1 MNDESLNIEDLLGND
16 SFISWVLQ
24 DENVL
29 FWEAF
34 LQANPDKKELVEK
47 ASKIVRDLHRAE
59 QEAVPSIDAQ
69 RLWSRIEAT
78 AESREE
84 PPVAVEPERK
94 MFRMYLIAA
103 CAVLIAA
110 FGIYHTMQTDRK
122 RVTYKELL
130 THAKVENQL
139 VEKQNNGNAA
149 MKVRLEDGTVI
160 TLGKSSKLSYPAH
173 FQKQK
178 REVFLSGAAFF
189 DVTKDPAR
197 PFLVYANETV
207 TKVLGTSFEIRAFE
221 NGQNVTVHVRTGRV
235 SVYKQSRI
243 QTDDPE
249 TTGLVLLPNQK
260 GTFNRDSEMLM
271 KNLVPDPLPIAPIT
285 DAKKTRF
292 DDVPATEVF
301 AEIEK
306 IYGVQILCDHELLSK
321 CIISTAIRNESLYD
335 NLDVIC
341 RTIGGSYKEIDAQI
355 VIDSKGCF

>member
-1 MNDESLNIEDLLGND
+1 MNND
-16 SFISWVLQ
+16 SFISWVLRNG
-24 DENVL
+24 DAL
-29 FWEAF
+29 LWEEF
-34 LQANPDKKELVEK
+34 IRSNPDKKELLDK
-47 ASKIVRDLHRAE
+47 ASKIVLDLHRAE
-59 QEAVPSIDAQ
+59 QEAVLSIDEQ
-69 RLWSRIEAT
+69 KLWLRIESTVEARQEAR
-78 AESREE
+78 AEPGEAK
-84 PPVAVEPERK
+84 PARK
-94 MFRMYLIAA
+94 MFAMYIAA
-103 CAVLIAA
+103 ACVMLVAA
-110 FGIYHTMQTDRK
+110 FAVFKTLRPERK

-130 THAKVENQL
+130 THAKTENQL
-139 VEKQNNGNAA
+139 VEKQNEGTGG
-149 MKVRLEDGTVI
+149 MEVRLEDGTVI
-160 TLGKSSKLSYPAH
+160 TLGKNSKLSYPAH

-178 REVFLSGAAFF
+178 REVFLSGEAFF
-189 DVTKDPAR
+189 DVTKDPSR

-221 NGQNVTVHVRTGRV
+221 NSQDVTVHVRTGRV

-260 GTFNRDSEMLM
+260 GTFNRDSEMLV

-285 DAKKTRF
+285 DTKKFRF

-306 IYGVQILCDHELLSK
+306 IYGVQILCDHELLAK
-321 CIISTAIRNESLYD
+321 CIISTNIRNESLYD

>member
-1 MNDESLNIEDLLGND
+1 MNDEILNIEDLLGND
-16 SFISWVLQ
+16 SFISWVLR
-24 DENVL
+24 DEDVL
-29 FWEAF
+29 LWEEF
-34 LQANPDKKELVEK
+34 IRSNPDKKELVEK
-47 ASKIVRDLHRAE
+47 ASKIVLDLHRAE
-59 QEAVPSIDAQ
+59 QETVPFIDEQ
-69 RLWSRIEAT
+69 KLWSRIE
-78 AESREE
+78 SSVGDREE
-84 PPVAVEPERK
+84 PVQGKPVRK
-94 MFRMYLIAA
+94 MYKAFLVAA
-103 CAVLIAA
+103 CVLMITA
-110 FGIYHTMQTDRK
+110 FGIFKTMQTDRK

-139 VEKQNNGNAA
+139 VEKRNDGAAA
-149 MKVRLEDGTVI
+149 MQVRLEDGTVI
-160 TLGKSSKLSYPAH
+160 TLRKNSKLSYPAH
-173 FQKQK
+173 FQKHK
-178 REVFLSGAAFF
+178 REVFLSGEAFF
-189 DVTKDPAR
+189 DVTKDPSR

-221 NGQNVTVHVRTGRV
+221 NSQDVTVHVKTGRV

-260 GTFNRDSEMLM
+260 GTFNRDSEMLV
-271 KNLVPDPLPIAPIT
+271 KNLVPDPLPIAPI
-285 DAKKTRF
+285 DDKQKIRF
-292 DDVPATEVF
+292 DEVPVTDVF

-306 IYGVQILCDHELLSK
+306 IYGVQILCDHELLAK